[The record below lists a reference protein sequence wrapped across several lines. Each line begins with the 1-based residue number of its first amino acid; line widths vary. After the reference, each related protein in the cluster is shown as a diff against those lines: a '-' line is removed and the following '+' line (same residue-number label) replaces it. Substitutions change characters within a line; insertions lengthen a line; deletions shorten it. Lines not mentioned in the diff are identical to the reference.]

1 MALGWHADFTTLG
14 HVTALLLGML
24 VAVIALAARR
34 APVERGILT
43 SSGSP
48 APDKIEIPSQ
58 SGAVKGREELG
69 SRSP

>member
-1 MALGWHADFTTLG
+1 MALGWHADFTALG

-24 VAVIALAARR
+24 V
-34 APVERGILT
+34 
-43 SSGSP
+43 